1 MSFKTREYT
10 NKVLEAVEEGILDR
24 DMVIMACLKYMSEKD
39 VEDMCDVNCFFE
51 HEEEVEYKVFN
62 IKWDIEEL
70 NEPVELPS
78 TMYITVPYNEKAE
91 DFISDAI
98 TSETGFCHKGFEYE
112 ENTGEDIDNPNWVGS
127 RHHY

>member
-10 NKVLEAVEEGILDR
+10 NKVLKAVEEGLLDK

-51 HEEEVEYKVFN
+51 HEE
-62 IKWDIEEL
+62 
-70 NEPVELPS
+70 
-78 TMYITVPYNEKAE
+78 AE
-91 DFISDAI
+91 DEDD
-98 TSETGFCHKGFEYE
+98 
-112 ENTGEDIDNPNWVGS
+112 GEDIDNPNWVGS